1 MTKNDLKTGMFVKII
16 DGRIYFVLRDTGMN
30 ETTTTAKDILI
41 NFTNIKYDGLSGTHE
56 WLSLANYN
64 EDLTFHTQYSSE
76 NIFNIE
82 EVYRA
87 VFAVEIGDID
97 AYVKIWDRDKTKNEI
112 VKKQLLEKHIID
124 EHGNFRDYR
133 ISRRRL

>member
-1 MTKNDLKTGMFVKII
+1 MTKNDLKTGMFVKIT

-41 NFTNIKYDGLSGTHE
+41 NFTKYKVLKYDGLSGTHE

-112 VKKQLLEKHIID
+112 VKKTIIK
-124 EHGNFRDYR
+124 ETYY
-133 ISRRRL
+133 

>member
-1 MTKNDLKTGMFVKII
+1 MTKNDLKTGMFIKIT

-30 ETTTTAKDILI
+30 ETDTTAKDILI
-41 NFTNIKYDGLSGTHE
+41 NFTNIKYDGLSRTG

-64 EDLTFHTQYSSE
+64 EDLTFHTQDSSE
-76 NIFNIE
+76 DIFNIE

-124 EHGNFRDYR
+124 EYGNFRDYR

>member
-76 NIFNIE
+76 NIFNICLSNLFYLKFKKKTILFYFTE
-82 EVYRA
+82 FHKLYC
-87 VFAVEIGDID
+87 
-97 AYVKIWDRDKTKNEI
+97 DKRF
-112 VKKQLLEKHIID
+112 QA
-124 EHGNFRDYR
+124 
-133 ISRRRL
+133 

>member
-1 MTKNDLKTGMFVKII
+1 MTKNDLKTGMFIKIT

-30 ETTTTAKDILI
+30 ETNTTAKDILI
-41 NFTNIKYDGLSGTHE
+41 NFTNIKYNDLSRIHG
-56 WLSLANYN
+56 WLSLDNYN
-64 EDLTFHTQYSSE
+64 EDLTFHTQDSFE
-76 NIFNIE
+76 DIFNIE

-87 VFAVEIGDID
+87 VSVVEIGDID

-124 EHGNFRDYR
+124 EHGNFRDYS